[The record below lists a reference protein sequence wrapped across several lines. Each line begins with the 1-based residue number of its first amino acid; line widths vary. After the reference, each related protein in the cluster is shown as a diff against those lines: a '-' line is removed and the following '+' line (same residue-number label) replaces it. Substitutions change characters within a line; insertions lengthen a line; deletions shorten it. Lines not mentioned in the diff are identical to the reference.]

1 MAPWGPGAITK
12 IAWGKVYIPHCG
24 IYHGEQGMN
33 PNPNPETGKTTGEN
47 QPKSTVDQYTTRRI
61 THALCADRIIEIKPV
76 SENTYFV
83 AYDYCENGWC
93 YYVESY
99 VIFQDGGRTIREK
112 VIRMM

>member
-1 MAPWGPGAITK
+1 
-12 IAWGKVYIPHCG
+12 
-24 IYHGEQGMN
+24 MN
-33 PNPNPETGKTTGEN
+33 PIRTKSTGKTTGEN

>member
-1 MAPWGPGAITK
+1 MGSEMTAQTNQ
-12 IAWGKVYIPHCG
+12 VH
-24 IYHGEQGMN
+24 E
-33 PNPNPETGKTTGEN
+33 KTQER
-47 QPKSTVDQYTTRRI
+47 STVDEYTARRI

-76 SENTYFV
+76 DENKYFV

-99 VIFQDGGRTIREK
+99 VIVSDRSIREK